1 MKAIE
6 FSHFSCHYKNG
17 KSFIQVL
24 DDICLEIDE
33 GELLA
38 LVGESG
44 SGKTTL
50 LKCIAGLCEYI
61 EGDLHIFGVS
71 TDDVKTEKFNVAYVH
86 QQLALYPSM
95 TVYENIAFPLRM
107 IHTSQDEVDRRVKEI
122 AEQMGIKLLLSRKP
136 KQLSVGQQQ
145 RVAIARALIKN
156 PRLILLDEPFSN
168 IDPQLHNQLGAFIRQ
183 YHTQH
188 NCTILFVTHDLREAF
203 MLGERIAVLE
213 QGKLVDIGTA
223 EQLRMNANSALL
235 KDYMQ

>member
-1 MKAIE
+1 MKAIA

-17 KSFIQVL
+17 KHFVQVL
-24 DDICLEIDE
+24 DDICLTVDD
-33 GELLA
+33 GELLT

-71 TDDVKTEKFNVAYVH
+71 TDDVKTEQLNIAYVH

-95 TVYENIAFPLRM
+95 TVYDNIAFPLRM
-107 IHTSQDEVDRRVKEI
+107 IHTSQEEVDRRVKEI

-168 IDPQLHNQLGAFIRQ
+168 IDPQLHHQLGSLIRQ
-183 YHTQH
+183 YHAQH
-188 NCTILFVTHDLREAF
+188 KCTIIFVTHNLQEAF
-203 MLGERIAVLE
+203 ALGERIAVLE
-213 QGKLVDIGTA
+213 QGKLVDVGTA
-223 EQLRMNANSALL
+223 EQLRKNANSALL
-235 KDYMQ
+235 KDYLL